1 MDVAKFFNAQTKI
14 MIGDFNY
21 DTTSLKR
28 KTMKKILFM
37 CIAVLF
43 CACQSS
49 KQNVSVANYDD
60 GEMFSLVENM
70 VKEERIVKLSE
81 LVDDYRI
88 IQFEDKDEA
97 FFKSNWM
104 YFSKKY
110 ILVKQSRDSFKLFN
124 KTGDFLG
131 NIGSYG
137 QGPGEY
143 QSVYDA
149 VIDEENKIV
158 YIVPLVGNSIYK
170 YNLSGIFLGKI
181 ELEERINKGRI
192 FLQSN
197 NILSMTQ
204 LCFKD
209 LDEKYTSANIFLE
222 YPDSIQYVY
231 AESLVSNM
239 KNVNGQRDGFNNEIW
254 SYRNVDNFAFMMTH
268 TDTLFHYDSQNNQI
282 KARLTM
288 SIDEDKIKD
297 GFVILNE
304 LPKHYLIT
312 ITGKSERHIL
322 VEKETKIAYKAK
334 FVNDY
339 MGNLEVSPRFQDGY
353 FFCNM
358 EPGFLKEKIE
368 GYLCSGNNSDEQR
381 EQLNQLASS
390 LEENDNNILLLGK
403 LKK

>member
-1 MDVAKFFNAQTKI
+1 MFLEWKYIKMDVAKFFNAQTKI

-28 KTMKKILFM
+28 KTMKRVLFM

-158 YIVPLVGNSIYK
+158 YIVPLVGN
-170 YNLSGIFLGKI
+170 
-181 ELEERINKGRI
+181 
-192 FLQSN
+192 
-197 NILSMTQ
+197 
-204 LCFKD
+204 
-209 LDEKYTSANIFLE
+209 
-222 YPDSIQYVY
+222 
-231 AESLVSNM
+231 
-239 KNVNGQRDGFNNEIW
+239 
-254 SYRNVDNFAFMMTH
+254 
-268 TDTLFHYDSQNNQI
+268 
-282 KARLTM
+282 
-288 SIDEDKIKD
+288 
-297 GFVILNE
+297 
-304 LPKHYLIT
+304 
-312 ITGKSERHIL
+312 
-322 VEKETKIAYKAK
+322 
-334 FVNDY
+334 
-339 MGNLEVSPRFQDGY
+339 
-353 FFCNM
+353 
-358 EPGFLKEKIE
+358 
-368 GYLCSGNNSDEQR
+368 
-381 EQLNQLASS
+381 
-390 LEENDNNILLLGK
+390 
-403 LKK
+403 